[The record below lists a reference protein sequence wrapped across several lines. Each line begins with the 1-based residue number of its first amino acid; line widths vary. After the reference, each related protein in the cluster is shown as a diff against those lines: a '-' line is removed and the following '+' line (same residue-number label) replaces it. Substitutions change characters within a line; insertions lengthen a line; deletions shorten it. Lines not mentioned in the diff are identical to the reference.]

1 VAVLLGAGVVLM
13 QLNGRPGEGGSVAIN
28 SEAEVIMPEQSEA
41 VAATVDQAATA
52 TETQIAKA
60 NERAASF
67 LFGAQKLLFE
77 ECIFAGNELLD
88 RAQTEMHLLS
98 ELVSKLAGA
107 HSVKDVRTMYQD
119 CSKHQLDFIR
129 RDCDRVFKH
138 GERVIDAA
146 SNLFK
151 SHPLN

>member
-1 VAVLLGAGVVLM
+1 
-13 QLNGRPGEGGSVAIN
+13 
-28 SEAEVIMPEQSEA
+28 MPERSEA
-41 VAATVDQAATA
+41 VAPTEDRTATE

-67 LFGAQKLLFE
+67 LFGAQKLMFE
-77 ECIFAGNELLD
+77 EFVFTGNELLD
-88 RAQTEMHLLS
+88 RAQTEMHLFS
-98 ELVSKLAGA
+98 ELVSKIAGA
-107 HSVKDVRTMYQD
+107 HSVKDIGTMYEE

-138 GERVIDAA
+138 GERVVDAA

>member
-1 VAVLLGAGVVLM
+1 
-13 QLNGRPGEGGSVAIN
+13 
-28 SEAEVIMPEQSEA
+28 MPERSEA
-41 VAATVDQAATA
+41 VAPTEDRTATE

-67 LFGAQKLLFE
+67 LFGAQKLMFE
-77 ECIFAGNELLD
+77 ELVFTGNELLD
-88 RAQTEMHLLS
+88 RAQTEMHLFS
-98 ELVSKLAGA
+98 ELVSKIAGA
-107 HSVKDVRTMYQD
+107 HSVRDIGTMYEE

-138 GERVIDAA
+138 GERVVDAA

>member
-1 VAVLLGAGVVLM
+1 
-13 QLNGRPGEGGSVAIN
+13 
-28 SEAEVIMPEQSEA
+28 MPERSEA
-41 VAATVDQAATA
+41 VAPTEDRTATE

-67 LFGAQKLLFE
+67 LFGAQKLMFE
-77 ECIFAGNELLD
+77 EFVFTGNELLD
-88 RAQTEMHLLS
+88 RAQTEMHLFS
-98 ELVSKLAGA
+98 ELVSKIAGA
-107 HSVKDVRTMYQD
+107 HSVKDIGTMYEE
-119 CSKHQLDFIR
+119 CSKHQIDFIR

-138 GERVIDAA
+138 GERVVDAA